1 MAHQL
6 DRAHRLGDRGL
17 LWVRGRRHHRG
28 ASPARNARP
37 CSRAVPIEDS
47 TSERSRSIGRA
58 DGAARGAP
66 RAHHSPL
73 VTHHSPLTTH
83 HSPLTQARRGTM
95 PPSHALNAE
104 EQKRWTMDWI
114 VDVVIVLILL
124 GTTASGLRSGFA
136 ATLGA
141 LLGLAAGIGA
151 AVWAIPHITD
161 AVDPDWRTLA
171 AVGSLLALLLIGSGI
186 GGRIGH
192 MVRRG
197 ADRLHLGIIDR
208 LLGGALGLVI
218 GAAVVYLAGS
228 VLTGSGIPALSSA
241 VDSSRALQIVVETTP
256 AALDGVLE
264 RLR

>member
-1 MAHQL
+1 MAR
-6 DRAHRLGDRGL
+6 RALTTR
-17 LWVRGRRHHRG
+17 
-28 ASPARNARP
+28 
-37 CSRAVPIEDS
+37 
-47 TSERSRSIGRA
+47 
-58 DGAARGAP
+58 
-66 RAHHSPL
+66 
-73 VTHHSPLTTH
+73 HSPLTTH
-83 HSPLTQARRGTM
+83 HSPLTTHPGSPWHDASIARPERRR
-95 PPSHALNAE
+95 AE
-104 EQKRWTMDWI
+104 E
-114 VDVVIVLILL
+114 VDH
-124 GTTASGLRSGFA
+124 GLDRRRRDRADPARHHRLRA
-136 ATLGA
+136 ALRIRRDPGA

-151 AVWAIPHITD
+151 AVWAIPRITD